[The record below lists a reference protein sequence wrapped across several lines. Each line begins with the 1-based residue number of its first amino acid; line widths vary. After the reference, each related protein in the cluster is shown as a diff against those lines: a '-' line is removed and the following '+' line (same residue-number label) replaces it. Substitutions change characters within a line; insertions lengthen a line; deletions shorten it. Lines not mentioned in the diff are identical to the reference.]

1 MLVMWLGSYRT
12 HLSLADTN
20 KYFIFSLNSSLSL
33 KLLLSNFTISLSKI
47 TIREAEELCARAF
60 P

>member
-1 MLVMWLGSYRT
+1 MLVMWLGSYHT

-20 KYFIFSLNSSLSL
+20 KHFIFSLSSSLSF
-33 KLLLSNFTISLSKI
+33 KLLLSNFTISPSKI
-47 TIREAEELCARAF
+47 TIWEAAELCARAF

>member
-1 MLVMWLGSYRT
+1 MLVMWLGSYHT

-47 TIREAEELCARAF
+47 TIWEAEELCARAF